1 MWENFPVAHW
11 RRKRVR
17 LQGENFHCVPHPG
30 EVTPDVSET
39 EAAVAA
45 LDVDVAVTNSLVSLW
60 TCQVLKS
67 ALWRKLQDSSVPGWP
82 AIVKFSNCNPV
93 ITCYEHICTLHESFY
108 IISLPGTSDTAYLL
122 PDVPTCSYDLLTLF
136 SINVDETSQN
146 EMSWRWVSQS
156 GTPCPSWARNRAAV
170 RFLVS
175 WLNQHL
181 DLLHTCCMPQ
191 SRLITKQPQTRI
203 ILLLALTPI
212 ATLPQGFLLMCSA
225 V

>member
-1 MWENFPVAHW
+1 MDDVWENFPVAHW

-82 AIVKFSNCNPV
+82 AIVKSSNCNPV
-93 ITCYEHICTLHESFY
+93 ITCYNL
-108 IISLPGTSDTAYLL
+108 LWAYLHSTWKFL
-122 PDVPTCSYDLLTLF
+122 HNFLAWNFRHCLFVTWRSYLQLWLLLTLF

-156 GTPCPSWARNRAAV
+156 GTLCQSWARNRAAA

-191 SRLITKQPQTRI
+191 SRLIT
-203 ILLLALTPI
+203 
-212 ATLPQGFLLMCSA
+212 
-225 V
+225 

>member
-1 MWENFPVAHW
+1 MDDVWENFPVAHW

-93 ITCYEHICTLHESFY
+93 ITCYNL
-108 IISLPGTSDTAYLL
+108 LWAYLHSTWKFL
-122 PDVPTCSYDLLTLF
+122 HNFLAWNFRHCLFVTWRSYLQLWLVNTFQYQCWWNISKWDELKMSEPERDTLSELGEEQSSSPVPGELT
-136 SINVDETSQN
+136 
-146 EMSWRWVSQS
+146 QS
-156 GTPCPSWARNRAAV
+156 TPWPPPY
-170 RFLVS
+170 
-175 WLNQHL
+175 
-181 DLLHTCCMPQ
+181 LLHASVQ
-191 SRLITKQPQTRI
+191 INN
-203 ILLLALTPI
+203 LTAPD
-212 ATLPQGFLLMCSA
+212 
-225 V
+225 